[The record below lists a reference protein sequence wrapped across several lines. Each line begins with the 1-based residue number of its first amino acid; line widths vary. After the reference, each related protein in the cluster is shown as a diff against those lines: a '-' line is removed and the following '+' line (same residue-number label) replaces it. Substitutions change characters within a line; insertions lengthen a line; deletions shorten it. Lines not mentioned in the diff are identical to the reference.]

1 MNKVKK
7 KLQIIFKNLSDDFM
21 RTQMKASTE
30 NTNSTLGNSK
40 PDPLHWRENNPDW
53 YPQEVKGNKSKG
65 LNSFIEK
72 VLFESNESMIK
83 HKSKFVSNLIP
94 KQNCIRITHKEQKHC
109 NYAIR

>member
-40 PDPLHWRENNPDW
+40 RDPLHWRENNPD
-53 YPQEVKGNKSKG
+53 
-65 LNSFIEK
+65 
-72 VLFESNESMIK
+72 
-83 HKSKFVSNLIP
+83 
-94 KQNCIRITHKEQKHC
+94 
-109 NYAIR
+109 